1 MPPADACSPDPE
13 APEAKRAARFAVR
26 TAADARKALADLL
39 TDSPHHTAG
48 VLLDAQLAVTE
59 LVSNASR
66 HAGGMTKFDACLDSR
81 GTRLVIDVEDADPR
95 HPVGEPLAL
104 RDPTAQGGRGWA
116 MVLALACDS
125 AIDPLPTG
133 GKRIRI
139 TFVLRA
145 EDSSETWAQPLPE
158 AAE

>member
-66 HAGGMTKFDACLDSR
+66 HAGGMTRFDACLDSR

-95 HPVGEPLAL
+95 HPWANHWPCAIRLL
-104 RDPTAQGGRGWA
+104 R
-116 MVLALACDS
+116 
-125 AIDPLPTG
+125 
-133 GKRIRI
+133 
-139 TFVLRA
+139 
-145 EDSSETWAQPLPE
+145 EDAAGPWSSPWPATPPSTLCRP
-158 AAE
+158 AANGSG